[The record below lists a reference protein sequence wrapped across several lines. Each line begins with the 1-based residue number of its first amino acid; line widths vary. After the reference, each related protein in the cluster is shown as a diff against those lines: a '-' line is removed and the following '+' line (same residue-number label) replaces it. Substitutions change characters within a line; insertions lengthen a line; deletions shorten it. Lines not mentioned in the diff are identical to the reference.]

1 MNELPKEPEVR
12 LTPHTREQI
21 KQVVA
26 DGVRDGISSALNE
39 ETAEKFWAAGLS
51 ALQKRANEHA
61 GRFVLGGL
69 WGLTR
74 KLLVFFMLGGI
85 VYALGGWQALAGLWK
100 VLGKGG

>member
-1 MNELPKEPEVR
+1 MNELPKEPEVQ
-12 LTPHTREQI
+12 LTPQTREQI
-21 KQVVA
+21 KQMVA
-26 DGVRDGISSALNE
+26 DGVRDGISSVLNE

-51 ALQKRANEHA
+51 VMQKCANEHA

-74 KLLVFFMLGGI
+74 KLLVFFMFGGI
-85 VYALGGWQALAGLWK
+85 VHALGGWQALAGLWK